1 MKQNSM
7 AARTVGRLRTSIRR
21 IRWRIEGSAFVSR
34 LKRLWDNFREP
45 PVEQWL
51 KTMKQSEALI
61 SKRDMEGLIRFVK
74 QWRHSVKIVGI
85 LSTQMAAAELFR
97 TPEEAADAKMTE
109 LMDALHKTRFMAR
122 YRRSPQYHDPQQN
135 DCIRGML
142 AMHDYLLNAARDRY
156 PQRNYRWMH
165 PSELRETEYIL
176 DRVFR
181 QRTCTEL
188 LRFILERKRPSPY
201 IALRYGWEKD
211 VDRLD
216 TLYREAMCA
225 DISRIHDLRKEIQ
238 QIEAPMER
246 RAESI
251 LERLYEGM
259 PPSAY
264 LEKVERELQRL
275 DWLSQFPEKAEP
287 RYTSRYY
294 LLKYDIRP
302 EASRAERIWKIER
315 AAQRIETHLARMTG
329 RMPRTDK
336 TFIFVEAKRIPRSAE
351 KSLRRTPSRN
361 ARPQKRGRKH

>member
-165 PSELRETEYIL
+165 PSELRETEYI
-176 DRVFR
+176 
-181 QRTCTEL
+181 
-188 LRFILERKRPSPY
+188 RPCISPENLY
-201 IALRYGWEKD
+201 GTIAVHFGTKTP
-211 VDRLD
+211 V
-216 TLYREAMCA
+216 TLYRPAVRMGERRRPARYALPGGNVCGYFTDPRLAQGDTA
-225 DISRIHDLRKEIQ
+225 DRSTYGAPCRVDTGTIVRRHAAVRLSGKGRAGTATAGLAEPISREGRT
-238 QIEAPMER
+238 P
-246 RAESI
+246 
-251 LERLYEGM
+251 LYE
-259 PPSAY
+259 P
-264 LEKVERELQRL
+264 L
-275 DWLSQFPEKAEP
+275 LS
-287 RYTSRYY
+287 
-294 LLKYDIRP
+294 LKIRHP
-302 EASRAERIWKIER
+302 ARSVPCR
-315 AAQRIETHLARMTG
+315 THLEDRAGGAKDRDS
-329 RMPRTDK
+329 PRTNDG
-336 TFIFVEAKRIPRSAE
+336 THAPHRQDIHI
-351 KSLRRTPSRN
+351 RRGETNPAFR
-361 ARPQKRGRKH
+361 

>member
-1 MKQNSM
+1 
-7 AARTVGRLRTSIRR
+7 
-21 IRWRIEGSAFVSR
+21 
-34 LKRLWDNFREP
+34 
-45 PVEQWL
+45 
-51 KTMKQSEALI
+51 
-61 SKRDMEGLIRFVK
+61 MEGLIRFVK

-246 RAESI
+246 RTP
-251 LERLYEGM
+251 LYE
-259 PPSAY
+259 P
-264 LEKVERELQRL
+264 L
-275 DWLSQFPEKAEP
+275 LS
-287 RYTSRYY
+287 
-294 LLKYDIRP
+294 LKIRHP
-302 EASRAERIWKIER
+302 ARSVPCR
-315 AAQRIETHLARMTG
+315 THLEDRAGVAKDRDS
-329 RMPRTDK
+329 PRTNDG
-336 TFIFVEAKRIPRSAE
+336 TYAPHR
-351 KSLRRTPSRN
+351 
-361 ARPQKRGRKH
+361 